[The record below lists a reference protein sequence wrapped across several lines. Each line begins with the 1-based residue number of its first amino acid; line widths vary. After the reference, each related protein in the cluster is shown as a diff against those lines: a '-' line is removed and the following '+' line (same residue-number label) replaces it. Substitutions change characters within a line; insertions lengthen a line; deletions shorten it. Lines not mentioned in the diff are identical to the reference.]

1 MKLGVNIDHIATIR
15 QARGTSYP
23 DIIKATQLAELAG
36 ADSITLHLREDR
48 RHMQDQDLFH
58 LKPVIKT
65 KMNLEMAATDEMLEI
80 ALQIMP
86 EDICLVPERREERT
100 TEGGLNLN
108 SNFNYL
114 KTFIGELANNGIRVS
129 LFIAPDKDSIH
140 QALELQAP
148 VIELHTGHYADTID
162 EEQGKELIN
171 IQNIASYAYKH
182 GLVVNAGHGLNY
194 GNVSAITKIK
204 EINELN
210 IGHAIV
216 AEALFLGW
224 EQAITKM
231 KSLIR
236 NPL

>member
-48 RHMQDQDLFH
+48 RHMQDQDLFN

-80 ALQIMP
+80 ALKVMP
-86 EDICLVPERREERT
+86 EDVCLVPERREERT

-114 KTFIGELANNGIRVS
+114 KTFIGELAKNGIRF
-129 LFIAPDKDSIH
+129 LYLLRLIEIPFI
-140 QALELQAP
+140 
-148 VIELHTGHYADTID
+148 
-162 EEQGKELIN
+162 
-171 IQNIASYAYKH
+171 KH
-182 GLVVNAGHGLNY
+182 
-194 GNVSAITKIK
+194 
-204 EINELN
+204 
-210 IGHAIV
+210 
-216 AEALFLGW
+216 
-224 EQAITKM
+224 
-231 KSLIR
+231 
-236 NPL
+236 